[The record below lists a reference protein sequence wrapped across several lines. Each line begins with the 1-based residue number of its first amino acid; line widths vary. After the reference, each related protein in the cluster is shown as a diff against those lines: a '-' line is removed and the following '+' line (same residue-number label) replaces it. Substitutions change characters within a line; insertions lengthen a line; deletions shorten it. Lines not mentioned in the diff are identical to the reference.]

1 MISEL
6 KNSEFYKGKDLL
18 NEKGQVEVKA
28 VIEGINPG
36 RVFVDDICSPTTG
49 LFG

>member
-6 KNSEFYKGKDLL
+6 NKDEFYKCKYLL
-18 NEKGQVEVKA
+18 SDQGLLEARA

-36 RVFVDDICSPTTG
+36 RV
-49 LFG
+49 